1 MLRADRSHSKEEV
14 MGLMEPLVRTWF
26 DGRFQQLT
34 EPQSKA
40 IPVIHERRNVLV
52 SSPTGSG
59 KTLTAFLS
67 IINEL
72 TRYASEGRLED
83 RVYCIYVSPLK
94 ALANDV
100 NRNLNSPLQE
110 MREVAKEHAMAFPEI
125 RVAVRSGDTT
135 PYERQ
140 KMVRKPPHILIT
152 TPESLALILAAPKF
166 RESFDKVEWVI
177 VDEIHD
183 ICDSKRGA
191 FLSLTLERLREH
203 CQNRFTRIGLS
214 ATLAPIEAIA
224 GYLVGC
230 ENGEIRDVTLVE
242 SQGRKDLD
250 LEVLCP
256 TEDMTALSFEIVN
269 AKMYDLLK
277 EQVDQH
283 RTTLIF
289 TNTRSGAESVV
300 YKLKERGLESIEAHH
315 SSLSKEIRL
324 EVEEKL
330 KRGELRCVVSST
342 SLELGIDIGS
352 VDLVCQVGSPKSVAK
367 GLQRV
372 GRSGHG
378 VGQTAKGRL
387 IVFDQDDLVE
397 CAVLCRAAHRGRID
411 RVAIPENCLDVLA
424 QTLVGMSLDKRWELE
439 EVESLIHGSYCYRN
453 LPRDALL
460 RTLRYLGSKDDF
472 EGVYSKL
479 WFDEEEG
486 RMGRKRGSRMIYFLN
501 LGTIPEEANYKV
513 VTSHGSGVGE
523 LSEKFVERLT
533 PKDIFVLGGR
543 SFEFVR
549 AKGMRAYVKEASGKK
564 PTVPSWTGEMLP
576 RSFDLSMDIAR
587 FRREMTERLTQDDG
601 TLIDWLIRD
610 LDIDEGSARS
620 LISYFREQLETAG
633 MVPDDRRLLVEEYV
647 DPSEN
652 HRLVFHF
659 PFGRR
664 VNDALSRAFAYRISN
679 TFGVNVSITM
689 NDDNFMVSSPKRLDL
704 ERLKGLVSSQDLD
717 SVLRRAVRESEL
729 FRQRFRHTAT
739 RSFMI
744 LRNYRGRPVSVN
756 RQQVRSSY
764 LLESLERME
773 DVPVIE
779 ETYRE
784 VLEDDMDIRNARHIL
799 EWIESGEM
807 EMVLQPFRGT
817 PSPFAHNVI
826 LSGYSD
832 IVLMEDRSAL
842 LRELHRKVL
851 SRAMGDAVREF
862 EFESEQLVPYY
873 RDKAGTVRAKEDIVP
888 LLMRTG
894 PLQMFRERG
903 RNIYSYADAD
913 RKDVDAWCRE
923 LLREG
928 AISSVFLDDPH
939 FMATDEAPYYASACA
954 RERDLND
961 LDQGLL
967 ERLGPDVGIDV
978 LAAELDVSEDRIL
991 RSLRKLE
998 SMYMVGRVDHSRGRW
1013 GFAPV
1018 RYIHP
1023 DRESSLDRIL
1033 LRHLQCFAPLTAEEA
1048 AFALAIKEDEARL
1061 CLDALVEEGETVRGR
1076 FLVSEHDQYMLR
1088 LDQLRLRT
1096 GNSLIF
1102 DHGSVERYRLSKGL
1116 RFPDIESFFRFYGW
1130 ASHTLEV
1137 FHRVEGFQIKD
1148 WAELRESGRI
1158 ILGRFVKGK
1167 VRYVLDED
1175 ADLYVQAFRSEGLTQ
1190 RDEKVLTMIRA
1201 AGGISARQL
1210 DSFAEMDKEAL
1221 KESISRL
1228 DRNGHL
1234 VRAYDEREDWGS
1246 ENLYVPH
1253 RSQPVKV
1260 DVWPTL
1266 VRRFLQAYG
1275 PVPAYALRAVFG
1287 LSPEQGRELAFQA
1300 GAVPIYVGD
1309 ASNQMFV
1316 MPDEVGRILNDDHPD
1331 RDVRILSPQDPDLQ
1345 SRWADIAARYGD
1357 RRIYPVM
1364 RGASLIGALEIWE
1377 MSGCVEV
1384 RSMELDRRED
1394 VDDVLLA
1401 IDRLMDYHRMRGI
1414 SIVRVREVM
1423 GQDAAEPRPEDLE
1436 LMRSH
1441 GYHHINGFFA
1451 KGAMVPRT
1459 FTEEQLISYVIRKQ
1473 RIPPERRYATVNEG
1487 LVDRGQFRSEGEMMI
1502 RVKER
1507 TTLKRQM
1514 EKGYLMGMN
1523 LLPPYSGYTIW
1534 EHAVVYRAA
1543 RNVHVDDDMRMLI
1556 SLIKDRQPVLRRDLF
1571 SDSTLGE
1578 QRTLEALQ
1586 KLNKGSIVYM
1596 DNERRYSLVGMR
1608 RLDPHKARV
1617 EVVRQL
1623 FRGFGVFSAEHI
1635 STFLGMSFGMRE
1647 VRCILAELEAE
1658 GYLVKGF
1665 FKHDDPTVHWMLAED
1680 VEGEFP
1686 LETVEFLLNHQDN
1699 LHVYLREMIKENH
1712 GSTDTVVFSGPR
1724 IIGALKGKI
1733 GSSSIRVEEF
1743 HGDRQAWTVV
1753 KDTARARGLALDLP
1767 EVEDKEDDWELWEFY
1782 MKTHPG
1788 EF

>member
-1 MLRADRSHSKEEV
+1 
-14 MGLMEPLVRTWF
+14 
-26 DGRFQQLT
+26 
-34 EPQSKA
+34 
-40 IPVIHERRNVLV
+40 
-52 SSPTGSG
+52 
-59 KTLTAFLS
+59 
-67 IINEL
+67 
-72 TRYASEGRLED
+72 
-83 RVYCIYVSPLK
+83 
-94 ALANDV
+94 
-100 NRNLNSPLQE
+100 
-110 MREVAKEHAMAFPEI
+110 
-125 RVAVRSGDTT
+125 VAVRSGDTT

-183 ICDSKRGA
+183 ICDSKRGV

-230 ENGEIRDVTLVE
+230 DEGRVRDVTLVE
-242 SQGRKDLD
+242 ARTRKDLD
-250 LEVLCP
+250 LQVLCP

-277 EQVDQH
+277 ELVDEH

-397 CAVLCRAAHRGRID
+397 CAVLCRAAHQGRID

-424 QTLVGMSLDKRWELE
+424 QTLVGMSLDRRWELD
-439 EVESLIHGSYCYRN
+439 EVEALVRGSYCYRN
-453 LPRDALL
+453 LPRQALV

-513 VTSHGSGVGE
+513 VTSHGSVVGE

-587 FRREMTERLTQDDG
+587 FRREMTGRLSEDDDA
-601 TLIDWLIRD
+601 LINWLIED

-620 LISYFREQLETAG
+620 LISYFREQLSTVGA
-633 MVPDDRRLLVEEYV
+633 VPDDRKLLVEEYV
-647 DPSEN
+647 DPSDN
-652 HRLVFHF
+652 HRLIFHF

-689 NDDNFMVSSPKRLDL
+689 NDDNFMVSSPRRLDL
-704 ERLKGLVSSQDLD
+704 ERLSGLLSSKDLD

-784 VLEDDMDIRNARHIL
+784 VLEDDMDIHNARLIL
-799 EWIESGEM
+799 ETIESGEM
-807 EMVLQPFRGT
+807 ELKVMPYTGT

-851 SRAMGDAVREF
+851 SRAMGDSVREF
-862 EFESEQLVPYY
+862 EFEAEHLVPYF
-873 RDKAGTVRAKEDIVP
+873 RDKAGTVRGKEDIVP

-913 RKDVDAWCRE
+913 RKDVDSWCRE

-928 AISSVFLDDPH
+928 ALASVFLDDPH
-939 FMATDEAPYYASACA
+939 FMAVDEAQYYASVCA
-954 RERDLND
+954 RDRDLNE
-961 LDQGLL
+961 LD
-967 ERLGPDVGIDV
+967 ERLLQRLTPETGVDL

-998 SMYMVGRVDHSRGRW
+998 SMYLVGRVDHVRGRW
-1013 GFAPV
+1013 SYAPV
-1018 RYIHP
+1018 DHPRP
-1023 DRESSLDRIL
+1023 DRDSSLDRVL
-1033 LRHLQCFAPLTAEEA
+1033 LRHLQCFAPQTAEEVA
-1048 AFALAIKEDEARL
+1048 YALALKEPEARRN
-1061 CLDALVEEGETVRGR
+1061 LDALVEEGEVVRGR

-1102 DHGSVERYRLSKGL
+1102 DHASVERYRQSKGA
-1116 RFPDIESFFRFYGW
+1116 RFPDIESYFRFYGW
-1130 ASHTLEV
+1130 ASHTLDV
-1137 FHRVEGFQIKD
+1137 FQRVDGFRIED
-1148 WAELRESGRI
+1148 WADLRESGRI
-1158 ILGRFVKGK
+1158 LQGRFVKGK
-1167 VRYVLDED
+1167 VRYVLDDD
-1175 ADLYVQAFRSEGLTQ
+1175 ADLYVQAFRAEGLTQ
-1190 RDEKVLTMIRA
+1190 RDEKVLSMIRA
-1201 AGGISARQL
+1201 AGGLSARQM
-1210 DSFAEMDKEAL
+1210 DSFSEMDKESL
-1221 KESISRL
+1221 KESVARL
-1228 DRNGHL
+1228 DRNMHL
-1234 VRAYDEREDWGS
+1234 VRAYDEREDWAS
-1246 ENLYVPH
+1246 ENMYMEH
-1253 RSQPVKV
+1253 RSRPVKA
-1260 DVWPTL
+1260 DVWPLL
-1266 VRRFLQAYG
+1266 VQRFIRAYG
-1275 PVPAYALRAVFG
+1275 PVSVYALRAVFG
-1287 LSPEQGRELAFQA
+1287 LTPEQGRELAFQV

-1309 ASNQMFV
+1309 ASNQMLV
-1316 MPDEVGRILNDDHPD
+1316 MPEEVDRILNDDHPD
-1331 RDVRILSPQDPDLQ
+1331 LEVRILSPQDPDLQ
-1345 SRWADIAARYGD
+1345 SKWADIASRYGE
-1357 RRIYPVM
+1357 RRIYPVL
-1364 RGASLIGALEIWE
+1364 RAANLIGALEIWE

-1384 RSMELDRRED
+1384 RSMELSSRED
-1394 VDDVLLA
+1394 LDETLLA
-1401 IDRLMDYHRMRGI
+1401 VDRLMEYHRMRGI
-1414 SIVRVREVM
+1414 SVVRVREVM
-1423 GQDAAEPRPEDLE
+1423 GQDAAQPTDDDRA
-1436 LMRSH
+1436 LMLAH

-1451 KGAMVPRT
+1451 KGDLVPNT
-1459 FTEEQLISYVIRKQ
+1459 FSDEQLISYVIRRQ
-1473 RIPPERRYATVNEG
+1473 HIPPERRYATVNEA
-1487 LVDRGQFRSEGEMMI
+1487 LMDRGHFRSEGEMMI
-1502 RVKER
+1502 RVKEK

-1514 EKGYLMGMN
+1514 EKGYLMSMN
-1523 LLPPYSGYTIW
+1523 VLPPYSGYSVW
-1534 EHAVVYRAA
+1534 DHAIVYRAA
-1543 RNVHVDDDMRMLI
+1543 RDAPIDDDMRMLI
-1556 SLIKDRQPVLRRDLF
+1556 SLIKDRQPVSRREIFDH
-1571 SDSTLGE
+1571 STLGQ

-1586 KLNKGSIVYM
+1586 RLNKGSIVYL
-1596 DNERRYSLVGMR
+1596 DGERRYSLVAMR
-1608 RLDPHKARV
+1608 RMEVHEARK
-1617 EVVRQL
+1617 VVMRQL
-1623 FRGFGVFSAEHI
+1623 FHGFGVFSAEHV
-1635 STFLGMSFGMRE
+1635 STFLGPSFGMRE
-1647 VRCILAELEAE
+1647 VRSILAELEQE

-1665 FKHDDPTVHWMLAED
+1665 LRRDDPTLYWMLAED
-1680 VEGEFP
+1680 VHGDFP
-1686 LETVEFLLNHQDN
+1686 LESVQFLLNHQDN
-1699 LHVYLREMIKENH
+1699 LHAYLRGRIKREY

-1724 IIGALKGKI
+1724 MIGALKGKI
-1733 GSSSIRVEEF
+1733 GSSAIKVEEF
-1743 HGDRQAWTVV
+1743 HGDRRAWAVV
-1753 KDTARARGLALDLP
+1753 REAAKQRGLALDLP
-1767 EVEDKEDDWELWEFY
+1767 QLEEDEDDWGLWEFY